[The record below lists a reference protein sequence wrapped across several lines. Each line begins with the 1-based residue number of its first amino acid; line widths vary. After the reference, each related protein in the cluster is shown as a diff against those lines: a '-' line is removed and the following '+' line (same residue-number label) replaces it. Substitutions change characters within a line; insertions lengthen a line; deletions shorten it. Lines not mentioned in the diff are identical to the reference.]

1 MDEHEEP
8 FGWWGWH
15 WQPPQPLSVMQ
26 IIDAGSTDT
35 QLMGLLWTMLSRRG
49 SIIVAAEPPM
59 AGKTTTLTA
68 LLDLL
73 PQGTKRVYLRG
84 HYEDFSFTRDPEA
97 DPGNSYVLANE
108 MSDHLAVYLWGS
120 RIYKTFELIE
130 KGYAIGSTM
139 HAETVNDVIAIL
151 DSDPLN
157 VPARW
162 IARLTLVVNLYV
174 SSTYGA
180 AVRRFNAVHM
190 LTADDGSQNT
200 DDGQLTTDD
209 KGENSADNTVI
220 VPGVRPVM
228 LSHWD
233 RESDTFVHCFNDPEV
248 QAKLAARV
256 GCSREEWAED
266 LAQRTA
272 YLEKLQADGIRGISQ
287 TRHALKKYDTGRG
300 L

>member
-26 IIDAGSTDT
+26 IIDAGSADT
-35 QLMGLLWTMLSRRG
+35 QLMALLWAMLSRRA

-73 PQGTKRVYLRG
+73 PPDTRRVYLRG
-84 HYEDFSFTRDPEA
+84 HYETFDFVRDPDA
-97 DPGNSYVLANE
+97 DPRNTYILANE

-130 KGYAIGSTM
+130 SGYAIGSTM
-139 HAETVNDVIAIL
+139 HAETVDDVIAIL

-157 VPARW
+157 VPAEW

-174 SSTYGA
+174 SGTYGPS
-180 AVRRFNAVHM
+180 VRRFNTVHM
-190 LTADDGSQNT
+190 LEP
-200 DDGQLTTDD
+200 DGQES
-209 KGENSADNTVI
+209 GVRSQEPEAENPSIIRNPI
-220 VPGVRPVM
+220 VPGVRPM
-228 LSHWD
+228 LLSRWD
-233 RESDTFVHCFNDPEV
+233 KAGDIFIHCFDSPEI
-248 QAKLAARV
+248 QAKLADWA
-256 GCSREEWAED
+256 GCSPEEWVTDVA
-266 LAQRTA
+266 RRRA
-272 YLEKLQADGIRGISQ
+272 YLDQMQEEGVRGINP
-287 TRHALKKYDTGRG
+287 TRNALQRFGG
-300 L
+300 AP